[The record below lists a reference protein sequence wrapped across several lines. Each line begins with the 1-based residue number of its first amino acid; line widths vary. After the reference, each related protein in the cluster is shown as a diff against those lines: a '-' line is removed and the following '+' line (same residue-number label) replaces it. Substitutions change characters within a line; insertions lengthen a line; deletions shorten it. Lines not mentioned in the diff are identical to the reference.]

1 MGRSW
6 QAAAFARRSRFV
18 RAAVIAATMASGLAL
33 AVADAGQKPQVALG
47 EFRYEDKPL
56 KLAHAI
62 AWQEKKEGHW
72 VTIVLVTEQ
81 PVPRESIT
89 EGSTAFSLMTG
100 GGLQGVSIAVMS
112 GGVPLAPMTWEVGTK
127 GELGISVANV
137 TGVGGIEIESQS
149 ATQIKGRLLANPVTY
164 GSRDK
169 DAWLIAFDA
178 PVIRGDAKQMAA
190 EGEPLG
196 PTGGQPGRD
205 LLAFQQAM
213 LAMDFAAISA
223 YASPEMSKFL
233 ADPAARAKELTMLKN
248 MTPPQSKIFGGLQ
261 KGNHARI
268 YWVKQFPKSLH
279 MRCID
284 ELELIDGKWRSTTST
299 CEAA

>member
-6 QAAAFARRSRFV
+6 QAAAFARRSQFV
-18 RAAVIAATMASGLAL
+18 RGGVLAATMASCLAL
-33 AVADAGQKPQVALG
+33 GVADAGQKPQVALG
-47 EFRYEDKPL
+47 EFRYQDKPL

-89 EGSTAFSLMTG
+89 EGVSAFSVMNG
-100 GGLQGVSIAVMS
+100 AGVQGVSIAVMT
-112 GGVPLAPMTWEVGTK
+112 GGVPLAPTTWEVGTRDQS
-127 GELGISVANV
+127 GISIANV

-149 ATQIKGRLLANPVTY
+149 ATQIKGRLVASPVTY

-169 DAWLIAFDA
+169 DAWLIAFEA

-190 EGEPLG
+190 EGEALG
-196 PTGGQPGRD
+196 PTGGQPGKD
-205 LLAFQQAM
+205 LLASEQAM

-223 YASPEMSKFL
+223 YASPVMSKFL
-233 ADPAARAKELTMLKN
+233 ADPAARAKNLTMLKN
-248 MTPPQSKIFGGLQ
+248 MTSPQSKIFGGLQ
-261 KGNHARI
+261 KGNLARI

-284 ELELIDGKWRSTTST
+284 ELELIDGKWRSTNST
-299 CEAA
+299 CQAE